1 MLQISRNGIGN
12 NKQVRVNIDRAWR
25 TAGIKYLTILQAAS
39 TVEAEEHVGHPVTL
53 KPSETDQHIAGDDLE
68 MLYLDE
74 IDVSGLGDFNSS
86 ISIEKPEHWKPAG
99 QNKIMVSNETSPG
112 QSSFDRTPL
121 QYSPRTPAFN
131 VDGSVQNVFV
141 SRPSHLQSGAL
152 QYFY

>member
-12 NKQVRVNIDRAWR
+12 NKQVRVNIDRAWC

-39 TVEAEEHVGHPVTL
+39 TVEAEEHVVHPVTL

-99 QNKIMVSNETSPG
+99 QNKIMVSNETSPW
-112 QSSFDRTPL
+112 QSSFDQTPL
-121 QYSPRTPAFN
+121 QYSPRTPAFI